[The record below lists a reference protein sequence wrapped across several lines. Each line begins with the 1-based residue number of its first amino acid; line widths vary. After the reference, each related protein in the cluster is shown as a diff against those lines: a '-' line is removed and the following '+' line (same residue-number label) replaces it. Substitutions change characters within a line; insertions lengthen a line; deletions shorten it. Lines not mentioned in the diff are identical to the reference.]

1 MLKRFVMSIC
11 ALMAIFCCSAPLPG
25 LGTMESYASSPGFTL
40 KLPTQDEIRAKYK
53 EYNIDLN
60 KAVTYT
66 KDYSASAPYAMGDI
80 SDWDR
85 INGLNAL
92 NFCRY
97 IAGLPYD
104 VELKSEYNEYTQAA
118 SLVNA
123 ANNVLTHS
131 PSKPAGMSDALYKMG
146 ADGAGSSNL
155 SMGRTNIASCIIKGY
170 MDDSDTSNIDRLG
183 HRRWIL
189 NPDMKYTGFGLA
201 GVYSATY
208 AFDRSRS
215 GSFTGDYVA
224 WPPANMPYE
233 LYNSNPSR
241 SAYAFSVTLGSAYDT
256 PSISNVTV
264 DIRSAK
270 LNKSWHLDKNC
281 KDYSNYLNVEN
292 SYYGNPKCII
302 FNVDKFPVGD
312 KITVTINGI
321 TKGGASAPI
330 TYTVNL
336 FELKHKFSGAV
347 TKEPTC
353 ISEGIRTYTC
363 ACGESYTEAI
373 AKTAHSYSVN
383 WVTDKT
389 ATCAEEGLRSHH
401 CTVCGDRKDI
411 TAIPK
416 TDHKF
421 LSKVTT
427 LATCTESGVE
437 TLTCSVCDTTKT
449 QSIPPTGHSF
459 GEYKITI
466 QPTTDNEGVEE
477 SICSGCGATQQ
488 RAVEKLIVPESSSGS
503 SSSTDEIPEESS
515 FSSDNEGNNSSDNSG
530 ESSSSDS
537 SDGSNSSD
545 SGESGSSDESSS
557 SVISSAAPE
566 DSNNSENEP
575 SDSKSNSAAVDDGK
589 EGFPTA
595 LAAAIGACAL
605 LLFVVIFL
613 VILSKRK
620 KK

>member
-1 MLKRFVMSIC
+1 MLKRFVMSIL
-11 ALMAIFCCSAPLPG
+11 AFAAIFFCAVPVYKA
-25 LGTMESYASSPGFTL
+25 GTVESYASSAGFTL
-40 KLPTQDEIRAKYK
+40 RLPTQAEIRAKYK

-66 KDYSASAPYAMGDI
+66 SAYSASAPYNMGDI

-104 VELKSEYNEYTQAA
+104 VELKSDYNEYAQAA

-131 PSKPAGMSDALYKMG
+131 PAKPAGMSDSLYKLG

-189 NPDMKYTGFGLA
+189 NPSMKYTGFGLV
-201 GVYSATY
+201 GTYSATY

-215 GSFTGDYVA
+215 GSFVGDYVA

-233 LYNSNPSR
+233 LYNTNPSR
-241 SAYAFSVTLGSAYDT
+241 SAYAFSVTLGNAYDT
-256 PSISNVTV
+256 PNISKVTV
-264 DIRSAK
+264 DISSAK
-270 LNKSWHLDKNC
+270 LNKSWHLDSSC
-281 KDYSNYLNVEN
+281 KDYSKYLNVEN

-312 KITVTINGI
+312 QVTVTINGI

-336 FELKHKFSGAV
+336 FELEHKFSSAV

-363 ACGESYTEAI
+363 SCGESYTESI
-373 AKTAHSYSVN
+373 AKTAHSYSN
-383 WVTDKT
+383 AWTTDKT

-411 TAIPK
+411 TAVPK
-416 TDHKF
+416 TEHKF
-421 LSKVTT
+421 IGKVTT
-427 LATCTESGVE
+427 AATCTEGGVE

-459 GEYKITI
+459 GEYKITVK
-466 QPTTDNEGVEE
+466 PTVDKEGIEE
-477 SICSGCGATQQ
+477 STCPGCGATQQ
-488 RAVEKLIVPESSSGS
+488 RAVAKLTAPESSSGS
-503 SSSTDEIPEESS
+503 SSSTDEKPEESS
-515 FSSDNEGNNSSDNSG
+515 SSADNEGSNFLDNSE

-537 SDGSNSSD
+537 SDESNISD
-545 SGESGSSDESSS
+545 SEASGSSDESSS
-557 SVISSAAPE
+557 SSISSTVPE
-566 DSNNSENEP
+566 DNDSSSSAPSESE
-575 SDSKSNSAAVDDGK
+575 STSAAVDKGE
-589 EGFPTA
+589 EGFPI
-595 LAAAIGACAL
+595 LLIAAIAAGV
-605 LLFVVIFL
+605 LLFVILIIV
-613 VILSKRK
+613 LSKRK

>member
-1 MLKRFVMSIC
+1 MMKRFVMSIC
-11 ALMAIFCCSAPLPG
+11 ALMAIFCCAAPLPG
-25 LGTMESYASSPGFTL
+25 LVTMESYASSAGYTL

-104 VELKSEYNEYTQAA
+104 VQLKAEYNEYTQAA

-189 NPDMKYTGFGLA
+189 NPDMKYTGFGLV

-241 SAYAFSVTLGSAYDT
+241 SAYAFSVTLGNAYDT

-264 DIRSAK
+264 DISSAK

-281 KDYSNYLNVEN
+281 KDYSKYLNVEN

-336 FELKHKFSGAV
+336 FELEHKFSGSV

-363 ACGESYTEAI
+363 ACGESYTEVI
-373 AKTAHSYSVN
+373 AKTAHSYSGN

-389 ATCAEEGLRSHH
+389 ATCAEDGIRSHH
-401 CTVCGDRKDI
+401 CLICGDRKDI

-449 QSIPPTGHSF
+449 QSIPSTGHSF
-459 GEYKITI
+459 GEYKLTI
-466 QPTTDNEGVEE
+466 QPTVDKEGVEE
-477 SICSGCGATQQ
+477 STCSGCGATRQ
-488 RAVEKLIVPESSSGS
+488 RAVAKLAAPESTSTDEKPEENPSSADNEGDNSSGS
-503 SSSTDEIPEESS
+503 SE
-515 FSSDNEGNNSSDNSG
+515 

-537 SDGSNSSD
+537 SYGSNSSN
-545 SGESGSSDESSS
+545 SGEGSSSDGSSS
-557 SVISSAAPE
+557 SSISSTAPE
-566 DSNNSENEP
+566 DSNNSTTESSNNESP
-575 SDSKSNSAAVDDGK
+575 SAALDDGE

-595 LAAAIGACAL
+595 LAAAIAASAL
-605 LLFVVIFL
+605 LLIVVILL